1 MALGGNVDLHFM
13 SNPQSE
19 IRSGPSLW
27 TGYSWCKAACDC
39 TASSQRTIATSRSS
53 RSRISHR
60 GILCFVKARR
70 CTQNQV
76 FFGVVPVP
84 RQRNVRTPSHP
95 RPDAQSE
102 NEGDM
107 YSSGNGGASER
118 SHGSDGEDM
127 GASQDELPAVEKQ
140 GKAARGVPAF

>member
-1 MALGGNVDLHFM
+1 MVLVC
-13 SNPQSE
+13 
-19 IRSGPSLW
+19 GPVIAGAGLR
-27 TGYSWCKAACDC
+27 A
-39 TASSQRTIATSRSS
+39 TAPPVVSAPSQRVNLRG
-53 RSRISHR
+53 RGFSHQ

-70 CTQNQV
+70 CTRNQV

-107 YSSGNGGASER
+107 YSSGSGGASER
-118 SHGSDGEDM
+118 SSDGEDM